1 MRILFLGAGA
11 IGGYYGR
18 QLAQAGADVAFLV
31 RPGRAT
37 QLEAEGLGGTD
48 AGRDAAATGAH
59 HPAGQLNGSFDAV
72 MLTCKAYD
80 LPTAIE
86 AIAPAVGPASVVVP
100 LLNGLAHLDALDAR
114 FGAARVLGGVAYIA
128 ATLMPDG
135 TINHTSPMDTLLF
148 GDRSGDPSV
157 EALSAAFAATPVAA
171 KASTDILQDLWEKW
185 CMLAAGAAITCLLRG
200 TIGEV
205 LATEDGAGV
214 ASALVGET
222 RAIAAA
228 LGHAPRPP
236 AIAQAGRTLGDP
248 QSGWAA
254 SMMRDI
260 QQGASRLEAE
270 HIIGDLI
277 RRGRAAGVE
286 VPMLAD
292 RVCPSPGLQRP
303 QCRARGMISLHQ
315 ASVPPCLRALASLAH
330 VLAKGE
336 AYCAARGIDPV
347 TLLRRGSIR
356 TCSLWCGRCRL
367 PATPRCG
374 SARGWSAWPRPSLPD
389 TEASFAEP
397 QQRVAQAV
405 GVLEDCGR
413 SSSPGPKRGRWSSPL
428 AASLFIC
435 RASTTCRASPCRRSI
450 ST

>member
-11 IGGYYGR
+11 IGGYYGL

-37 QLEAEGLGGTD
+37 QLEAEGLVVRTRGET
-48 AGRDAAATGAH
+48 RRLRVRTIL
-59 HPAGQLNGSFDAV
+59 AGQLNGSFDAV

-148 GDRSGDPSV
+148 GDRSGRLTPSV

-286 VPMLAD
+286 VPMLATAYAH
-292 RVCPSPGLQRP
+292 LQVYNARNAE
-303 QCRARGMISLHQ
+303 RA
-315 ASVPPCLRALASLAH
+315 A
-330 VLAKGE
+330 
-336 AYCAARGIDPV
+336 
-347 TLLRRGSIR
+347 
-356 TCSLWCGRCRL
+356 
-367 PATPRCG
+367 
-374 SARGWSAWPRPSLPD
+374 
-389 TEASFAEP
+389 
-397 QQRVAQAV
+397 
-405 GVLEDCGR
+405 
-413 SSSPGPKRGRWSSPL
+413 
-428 AASLFIC
+428 
-435 RASTTCRASPCRRSI
+435 
-450 ST
+450 